1 MAELK
6 HTFTSGRMN
15 KDLDDRLVPNGEY
28 IDALN
33 IQVSSSEGSDVGA
46 IENILGNEQLSDL
59 QLNNAKTLGSISD
72 SKNNK
77 IYWIVTSDSIDAI
90 YEYNEKTKVI
100 KAILIDEKSTQNI
113 TIKDLSFYLSA
124 SGNLLLPVD
133 ADLNTVFGN
142 INTGDNEETCIKHNV
157 ELSVAEPEIKISIP
171 KNTIIKVVKEGNE
184 KRLEFQGIFYN
195 DKEYGNLDVTFT
207 YTRDGFLNLS
217 KNHLITGINIIDGL
231 LFWTDNL
238 NQPRRINISEFSSYK
253 IIANQTQIKYTEKK
267 FDGSIET
274 KYRPIT
280 EDDISV
286 VKKSPKTAP
295 KLDVY
300 DTLITDTS
308 KLSLNVTFDFGQKPD
323 ASGTTIPQDYAAGDT
338 FTLQNISDIPEWEIG
353 ASVRFTTTEEDII
366 VEAVV
371 NSVNASSIDL
381 TISNLEFDDSG
392 LAGSYNYLVELI
404 EDDPIYELAFVR
416 FAYRWKYKNGEYSVF
431 SPFTVPAFYPFLK
444 YFRYDGKEAFNYGMI
459 NQTRK
464 ITLTDFDLGSDEVE
478 EIDIIFKETKNN
490 NVYTLLTKKRL
501 DFEPTKDKPNAD
513 VFTITKEQIHSVID
527 NKQLLRQWDNVPLKA
542 KAQEVT
548 ANRIIYGNYTQG
560 YTVNDDVAFSVKT
573 KTLPSDKQYTVKS
586 NRTYQMGVVYS
597 DEYNR
602 QTPVF
607 SNDSGAISIP
617 KKLAAT
623 ENRIA
628 VSLTSNPPGWATH
641 FRYFIKETSGEYYN
655 LAADR
660 FYKDDENGF
669 TYISFPSGERNK
681 VTEEHYLILKKNHG
695 DNEYVSSKTNR
706 YKIIDISAE
715 PPEFI
720 TSRLKGVISFA
731 DVEFTDDYSGSGGG
745 TKITNKSAAENNAP
759 IKDFASIQI
768 KKANGSSDGVPLTD
782 TKEIKPGRYI
792 TFEYLGRE
800 SNPYKIKRLSQHPE
814 GDNEIKIDFEDP
826 FGEDVEI
833 IYQKASGNVGDSSTN
848 FGVNMNVFEEFSAA
862 GDKEFDGRFFIKLK
876 TNATLSDAVISQTV
890 GGKEYMA
897 KASANLIGVYSRN
910 DENGTGRGGA
920 DKYNNTN
927 RAKNSAGSDPRNKFV
942 VSFGGSNV
950 NGSTP
955 EQGKQKTVGSLSY
968 NITLEAATHRV
979 NHEVD
984 KLAKLA
990 KVGNFVRFVNSDGT
1004 PHHDKIYEIGNVL
1017 VSDFKSRMGGN
1028 KFTKNRT
1035 FKEISFRFIDEDG
1048 NKVELEQKVCTR
1060 GFNTWDSEPSMEIL
1074 QELNNEKIFVKEP
1087 AIFETEPLPSKTDL
1101 NIYFEAS
1108 DVFDISEH
1116 SNEKIL
1122 NWYNAICF
1130 KNGVESNRI
1139 RDDFNATFID
1149 NGVKASTVLREAY
1162 KQENKFN
1169 GIIFSG
1175 IINSRS
1181 GVNQTNEFSM
1191 ANSITKDLLPSYG
1204 SIQKFHAWDDS
1215 MVILCED
1222 KTLRVLANKS
1232 ALYNADG
1239 SSNLISDAR
1248 VLGDPVEYNGE
1259 FGISLNPE
1267 SFASYGFRCYFAD
1280 KARGVVLRLSK
1291 DGLTPIS
1298 GSAMGGFFEER
1309 LQNASTILGS
1319 YDSNLKVYNISFID
1333 LDTVCFSE
1341 DVQGWVSRL
1350 SFIPENAVYLNNIYY
1365 TYRNGEL
1372 WQQHSDNV
1380 KRNNFYGSQYN
1391 SNVEFIIND
1400 NPSTIKKF
1408 KTLGYEGT
1416 SGWTAKTIKTDQVI
1430 GNETGFIPKEN
1441 KYFANITQ
1449 EKKLINTLDQ
1459 KNFSTQGIGRS
1470 VAAGAAAYTDQVG
1483 AQTFDKF
1490 NVKLSDGTS
1499 FSSKQKNDI
1508 IIKTDTSI
1516 DDIQIVIKANNGY
1529 LIEPS
1534 FFNSPSTLITF
1545 EKSNNDVIA
1554 TIKGSYLESL
1564 SPTNGQTLNITI
1576 TARVVLQPVKVSGTA
1591 TITGFNFTDNI
1602 GTSTFEITNDPNT
1615 IQVIN
1620 TRIISANDG
1629 YLLKDTGITVNNSA
1643 VTLNILELPSGDFQV
1658 KETIILPNVTTTNL
1672 NYTIT
1677 VAPEEI
1683 IIPDKIIFSSLLN
1696 TANVLNDGETRQLSL
1711 TGEVGAEAEITL
1723 SYDSTN
1729 IITDLKF
1736 VKNTETID
1744 LVLPAGDTAKTFTIK
1759 IENKDGTVFDNNFGA
1774 ETFTLTRPLRTRN
1787 DIMFTIDA
1795 GSFVTTANKSTLA
1808 PFITSGYSSDTA
1820 DINFKKV
1827 ITLNGTGY
1835 SLTKIPTF
1843 DDVQFS
1849 QNNTNTFIEFTTF
1862 TLASA
1867 TNDTLTIEAKITS
1880 DNFVEDENFYL
1891 DLDKFLNKNV
1901 TLTIAYS
1908 ATIAGGSATSNY
1920 SITGYQGASI
1930 PYTIVGPANK
1940 THSTQANYYFTL
1952 TASGS
1957 YKPKKGIL
1965 TPFKIY
1971 DASNNDV
1978 TATYAENSRVSF
1990 GSYAGASTPQL
2001 HLGFKNV
2008 AFKMPST
2015 NQTITI
2021 RPTEEIFEAQSGVE
2035 IRALLLFKTR
2045 IEASGFEIPN
2055 GGSRALKGAPQVPS
2069 TKWAERADKWAGII
2083 PNSTT
2088 PATMILRGDGGGA
2101 SPTAGWM
2108 VSLSKP
2114 TAFSDFNTGRYWI
2127 NDGSAGNKLLQ
2138 HILTIPDN
2146 LFYWWDPDVTDTSK
2160 YNLTNLGSYFSKA
2173 SAGSYTDIFGNS
2185 KSVASTF
2192 EVSDNG
2198 KTLTANMLVNFN
2210 NNAVGLEVYYPEIL
2224 TTVNNDYPN
2233 YFNEFDVK
2241 IGRTVTHINNP
2252 CSLVTDDSVDFL
2264 KLQSNSKTLTDG
2276 SLLYERD
2283 NRGNLLSI
2291 NDLHF
2296 QYLKDNVN
2304 LFKMDRDYRYP
2315 TGHFKFIQQE
2325 NKVKFTDTKCAI
2337 PVVSSSGV
2345 LKPQVLYDRM
2355 TYAATQGVEASPAG
2369 GYYHT
2374 FKIPILAKGYEN
2386 KKIKIE
2392 GTYYDGRYAGY
2403 PLDRLNTL
2411 GNVGSGNLYIVKH
2424 QSAQY
2429 DPFGGGVTGQKAIEA
2444 WDTPGLTIEDPVKNI
2459 WSAEVQIDGKA
2470 KGNIE
2475 FKLQTYNNMSISH
2488 LYLSSTQI
2496 EDKAGRTLE
2505 SGVKFDDGYSYVIL
2519 INVPA
2524 KSPQP
2529 LFDRFDSASNSFVFN
2544 GNYRAGT
2551 GYAGGIVNYPRNTN
2565 FPDLGIDAVL
2575 GETEAQYRSGI
2586 DSQWTTGFR
2595 TQGTF
2600 VPAKTF

>member
-15 KDLDDRLVPNGEY
+15 KALDNRLVPNGEY

-46 IENILGNEQLSDL
+46 IENILGNEQLSNL

-72 SKNNK
+72 SRNDK
-77 IYWIVTSDSIDAI
+77 IYWIITSDGIDAI

-100 KAILIDEKSTQNI
+100 KAILIDEKSTQNVI
-113 TIKDLSFYLSA
+113 VKDLSFYLSA
-124 SGNLLLPVD
+124 SGNLLLPIN

-157 ELSVAEPEIKISIP
+157 ELFVTEPEIKISIP

-195 DKEYGNLDVTFT
+195 DKEYGNLDVAFT
-207 YTRDGFLNLS
+207 YTTDGFLNLS

-253 IIANQTQIKYTEKK
+253 VVANQTQIKYTEKK
-267 FDGSIET
+267 FDGSTET
-274 KYRPIT
+274 KYRAIT

-300 DTLITDTS
+300 DTLMTDTS
-308 KLSLNVTFDFGQKPD
+308 KLSLNVAFDFGQK
-323 ASGTTIPQDYAAGDT
+323 AAGDD
-338 FTLQNISDIPEWEIG
+338 FTLQNISDIPEWEVG
-353 ASVRFTTTEEDII
+353 ASVRFTTTEEDIV

-371 NSVNASSIDL
+371 NVVNTSSINL
-381 TISNLEFDDSG
+381 TISNIEVDDSG
-392 LAGSYNYLVELI
+392 LAGLFNYLVELI

-431 SPFTVPAFYPFLK
+431 SPFTVSAFYPFLK

-459 NQTRK
+459 NQARK

-501 DFEPTKDKPNAD
+501 DFEPTKDKPDAD

-542 KAQEVT
+542 RAQEVT

-573 KTLPSDKQYTVKS
+573 KTLPSNKQYTVKS

-623 ENRIA
+623 ENRLA
-628 VSLTSNPPGWATH
+628 VSLTNNPPGWATH
-641 FRYFIKETSGEYYN
+641 FRYFIKETSSEYYN

-695 DNEYVSSKTNR
+695 NNEYVSSKTNR
-706 YKIIDISAE
+706 YKIIDIASD

-720 TSRLKGVISFA
+720 TSRLKGINSFA
-731 DVEFTDDYSGSGGG
+731 DIKFTDDYGGSGGG
-745 TKITNKSAAENNAP
+745 TDVTNKSAAENNAP

-768 KKANGSSDGVPLTD
+768 KQANGSSDGVPLTD
-782 TKEIKPGRYI
+782 TKEIKPGRFI
-792 TFEYLGRE
+792 TFEYLGKE
-800 SNPYKIKRLSQHPE
+800 SNPYKIKRLSQHPD

-833 IYQKASGNVGDSSTN
+833 IYQKASGNIGDASTN

-876 TNATLSDAVISQTV
+876 TNATLSDAVISQSV
-890 GGKEYMA
+890 GGKEYIA
-897 KASANLIGVYSRN
+897 KASANLIGIYSK
-910 DENGTGRGGA
+910 DDHDGTGRRGE
-920 DKYNNTN
+920 NTYRNIN
-927 RAKNSAGSDPRNKFV
+927 RIKKDCGTDPRNKFV

-955 EQGKQKTVGSLSY
+955 EQGKQHTAGSMSY
-968 NITLEAATHRV
+968 NITLEAATDRI

-1017 VSDFKSRMGGN
+1017 ITSQEETFGSSGPWRAKGDIKS
-1028 KFTKNRT
+1028 
-1035 FKEISFRFIDEDG
+1035 IHFRFIDEDT
-1048 NKVELEQKVCTR
+1048 NKVELEQKVCVR
-1060 GFNTWDSEPSMEIL
+1060 GDDTWNSETSIEIL
-1074 QELNNEKIFVKEP
+1074 QELDNEKIFVKEP

-1108 DVFDISEH
+1108 DIFNISEH

-1122 NWYNAICF
+1122 DWYNAICF

-1215 MVILCED
+1215 MVVLCED

-1259 FGISLNPE
+1259 FGISSNPE

-1280 KARGVVLRLSK
+1280 KTRGVVLRLSK

-1298 GSAMGGFFEER
+1298 GANMGNFFEKR

-1319 YDSNLKVYNISFID
+1319 YDSNLKVYNISFAD
-1333 LDTVCFSE
+1333 LDTICFSE
-1341 DVQGWVSRL
+1341 DVQGWVSRF

-1365 TYRNGEL
+1365 TYRDGEL
-1372 WQQHSDNV
+1372 WKQHSDNV
-1380 KRNNFYGSQYN
+1380 KRNNFYGLQYN

-1400 NPSTIKKF
+1400 DPSMIKKF

-1416 SGWTAKTIKTDQVI
+1416 SGWSAKTIKTDQVT
-1430 GNETGFIPKEN
+1430 GNETSFIPKEN
-1441 KYFANITQ
+1441 KYFANLTQ

-1459 KNFSTQGIGRS
+1459 KNFSNQGIGKS
-1470 VAAGAAAYTDQVG
+1470 VAAGAPAYSDQVG
-1483 AQTFDKF
+1483 SQTFDKF

-1499 FSSKQKNDI
+1499 FSSDQKSDVV
-1508 IIKTDTSI
+1508 IKTDTSI
-1516 DDIQIVIKANNGY
+1516 DNIQIIIRPISGYIIK
-1529 LIEPS
+1529 PS
-1534 FFNSPSTLITF
+1534 DFNLPSDLITL
-1545 EKSNNDVIA
+1545 EQSNNDVIA
-1554 TIKGSYLESL
+1554 TIGGSYLESL

-1576 TARVVLQPVKVSGTA
+1576 TARAVLQPVKVSGTA

-1615 IQVIN
+1615 IQEIN

-1629 YLLKDTGITVNNSA
+1629 YLLKNTEITVDNSA

-1677 VAPEEI
+1677 VKPEEI

-1696 TANVLNDGETRQLSL
+1696 TANVSNDGETRKLSL
-1711 TGEVGAEAEITL
+1711 IGEVGAEAEITL

-1729 IITDLKF
+1729 IIADLKF

-1744 LVLPAGDTAKTFTIK
+1744 LVLPAGDTAKTFTVK
-1759 IENKDGTVFDNNFGA
+1759 VETKDGTVFDTNFGA

-1843 DDVQFS
+1843 DDIQFS

-1880 DNFVEDENFYL
+1880 DNFVESENFYL

-1920 SITGYQGASI
+1920 STAGYQGASI

-1965 TPFKIY
+1965 NPFKIY

-1978 TATYAENSRVSF
+1978 TSTYAVNSKVSF

-2001 HLGFKNV
+2001 HLGFKNA

-2083 PNSTT
+2083 PNQTT

-2101 SPTAGWM
+2101 SPTTGWM
-2108 VSLSKP
+2108 VSANKP
-2114 TAFSDFNTGRYWI
+2114 TAFSDYNTGRYWI

-2146 LFYWWDPDVTDTSK
+2146 LFYWWDPDVTDTNK

-2192 EVSDNG
+2192 EISDNG

-2210 NNAVGLEVYYPEIL
+2210 NTTIGLEVYYPEIL

-2233 YFNEFDVK
+2233 YFNKFDVK
-2241 IGRTVTHINNP
+2241 IGKTATHINNP
-2252 CSLVTDDSVDFL
+2252 CSLVTDDSVAFL
-2264 KLQSNSKTLTDG
+2264 KLQSNSNTLTDG

-2283 NRGNLLSI
+2283 DRGNLLSI

-2304 LFKMDRDYRYP
+2304 LFKMDRDTRYP
-2315 TGHFKFIQQE
+2315 TGHYNFIQAE

-2337 PVVSSSGV
+2337 PVVSSSGL
-2345 LKPQVLYDRM
+2345 LKPQVLYDRG
-2355 TYAATQGVEASPAG
+2355 TYGILQELEVSPNG
-2369 GYYHT
+2369 GYYR
-2374 FKIPILAKGYEN
+2374 KYKVPILAKGYEN

-2403 PLDRLNTL
+2403 ALDRLNTL
-2411 GNVGSGNLYIVKH
+2411 SNVNSGSLYIVKH

-2429 DPFGGGVTGQKAIEA
+2429 DPFGGGVTGQKAIEV

-2459 WSAEVQIDGKA
+2459 WSVETQIDGKG
-2470 KGNIE
+2470 KGHIE
-2475 FKLQTYNNMSISH
+2475 FKLQVYNNMSISH

-2496 EDKAGRTLE
+2496 EDNTGRTLE
-2505 SGVKFDDGYSYVIL
+2505 SGSKFDGGYSYVIL
-2519 INVPA
+2519 INVAALAP
-2524 KSPQP
+2524 KP
-2529 LFDRFDSASNSFVFN
+2529 LFDKLVSGGDMVFN
-2544 GNYRAGT
+2544 GNYSAPG
-2551 GYAGGIVNYPRNTN
+2551 GIAGGIANHPRNAN

-2575 GETEAQYRSGI
+2575 GETSSQYRSGI